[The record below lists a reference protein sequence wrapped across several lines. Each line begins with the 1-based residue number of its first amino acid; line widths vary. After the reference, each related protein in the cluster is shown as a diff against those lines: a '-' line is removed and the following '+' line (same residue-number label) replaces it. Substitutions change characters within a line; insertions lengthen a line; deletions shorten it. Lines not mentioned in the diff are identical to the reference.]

1 LKNSV
6 KNGLKLQLVIHLH
19 AVCCIIL
26 KGVNFNYSSLS
37 KAINSFTFLNN
48 LISSPGFYGEALL
61 EMLDSTEKHILG
73 DNS

>member
-1 LKNSV
+1 MTTGDSP
-6 KNGLKLQLVIHLH
+6 
-19 AVCCIIL
+19 ACCIIL

-37 KAINSFTFLNN
+37 KAMNSFTFLNN

-61 EMLDSTEKHILG
+61 EILDSTEKHILG